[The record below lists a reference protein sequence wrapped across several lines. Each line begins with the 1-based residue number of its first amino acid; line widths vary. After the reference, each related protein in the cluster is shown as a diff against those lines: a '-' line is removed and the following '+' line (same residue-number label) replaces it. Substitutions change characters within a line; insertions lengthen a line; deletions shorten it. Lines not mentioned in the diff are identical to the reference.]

1 MRRFMIYNKP
11 QQWISDA
18 WTSTWTLFYPLHVT
32 QPPLSSFSSFI
43 KVFIAACFEDKASQ
57 FMMSHDGLYVHS
69 DSGLS
74 VLHHHIQ
81 KIQTYFLYFK
91 ISSQQI
97 LVHYD
102 FSVFNVTL
110 FDKFGTKT
118 RFGVLRLLVL
128 CNFRDWWKI
137 VWFCGRFQGFFIGF
151 LGSDRVFGALR
162 SGVLLLL
169 GHWRTISTGFQGSWL
184 SLVCSWWLFGLPGLP
199 GVRHGSWRVS
209 VGFMVVWFALY
220 LKDGFLGFL
229 SLMCS
234 WWLPTIFKSLPWTL
248 RCSSWTDREQGFR
261 VLLGVYHGLLS
272 VLHIFSRVVLVVLK
286 VFFYGCLIS
295 I

>member
-1 MRRFMIYNKP
+1 M
-11 QQWISDA
+11 
-18 WTSTWTLFYPLHVT
+18 
-32 QPPLSSFSSFI
+32 
-43 KVFIAACFEDKASQ
+43 
-57 FMMSHDGLYVHS
+57 
-69 DSGLS
+69 
-74 VLHHHIQ
+74 
-81 KIQTYFLYFK
+81 
-91 ISSQQI
+91 
-97 LVHYD
+97 
-102 FSVFNVTL
+102 
-110 FDKFGTKT
+110 
-118 RFGVLRLLVL
+118 VL

-169 GHWRTISTGFQGSWL
+169 GHWRTIRTGFQGSWL

-261 VLLGVYHGLLS
+261 VLDWSDGLLEGVPWTPKCS
-272 VLHIFSRVVLVVLK
+272 SHILKSRLGCSQGFFLWLFDFYLTEGRVSRFLTWQQMFWN
-286 VFFYGCLIS
+286 VFYNNSKPSSDFWVFITNSQGSCWWIFRGFCCCLIS